1 MISTSG
7 WFTATIWEMELNVLD
22 LTLEYLFYNDR
33 IVDLFPLTPRLPVC
47 SYIKYDQCVG
57 QSVGQPVGKPANK
70 LDW

>member
-1 MISTSG
+1 M
-7 WFTATIWEMELNVLD
+7 LD

-57 QSVGQPVGKPANK
+57 QSVGQPVGKPVNK